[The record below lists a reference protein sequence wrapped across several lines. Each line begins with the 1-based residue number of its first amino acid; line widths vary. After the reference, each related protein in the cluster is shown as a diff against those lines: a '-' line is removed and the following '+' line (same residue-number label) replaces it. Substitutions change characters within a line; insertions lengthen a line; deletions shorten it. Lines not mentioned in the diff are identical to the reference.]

1 MESVPG
7 ILRDR
12 DVFHTCRELGAYGM
26 GAGMKNKTILMEKL
40 RESLSS
46 VLPVSAIILLLAM
59 TITPLPNSIF
69 ISFLFGALL
78 MIVGIGFF
86 TLGADKSMTPM
97 GEYVGTTMTKSK
109 KIWLI
114 CLLSFFVGAMI
125 TISEPDL
132 QVLANYV
139 PSIDTYTFILA
150 VAAGVGVF
158 LVIAILRIIF
168 AVKVKYILLLSYAA
182 IFVLAIF
189 VDPDFWSVAFDAG
202 GVTTGPLSV
211 PFIMAMG
218 VGIAAMTSDREGTDS
233 FGLMALCSIG
243 PVIAILVL
251 GLSYDASAITYVP
264 EELPTFTTSREFGWE
279 LFSSFPNQM
288 LEVAKGLLPILAF
301 FFIYQAIVSPYGKEN
316 IFKLLIGI
324 VYTYF
329 GIVLFLIGVNIGFL
343 PVGSYI
349 GELIGDT
356 SYRWILIPIG
366 MVIGYF
372 IVSAEPAVQV
382 LEKQVEEATS
392 GTIPKKMLSIAISA
406 GVSLAVGLAMV
417 RALTGISI
425 LWFVGIGYA
434 VALALSFF
442 VPDIF
447 TSIAFDS
454 GGVASGT
461 MTSAFLMPLA
471 VGACDAVGGNVMTD
485 AIGVIAMVAV
495 LPTITIQI
503 LGLIYQ
509 IKIRH
514 TEHENLGAQDSEII
528 EFETVRQKIRKK
540 VTNIRDKGSRSEK
553 YIPTPD
559 YPDIIEFENEGRW

>member
-1 MESVPG
+1 MFSYVQGPK
-7 ILRDR
+7 
-12 DVFHTCRELGAYGM
+12 AYGM
-26 GAGMKNKTILMEKL
+26 GDSMKNKTILMEKL

-69 ISFLFGALL
+69 ISFLFGAVL

-114 CLLSFFVGAMI
+114 CLLSFFVGALI

-132 QVLANYV
+132 QVLADYV

-168 AVKVKYILLLSYAA
+168 AVKVKYLLLGSYAV
-182 IFVLAIF
+182 IFVLAAF

-218 VGIAAMTSDREGTDS
+218 VGIASMTSDREGTDS
-233 FGLMALCSIG
+233 FGLMALCSVG

-251 GLSYDASAITYVP
+251 GLSYDTSGMSYAAEALP
-264 EELPTFTTSREFGWE
+264 EFTTSREFGRE
-279 LFSSFPNQM
+279 LFSSFPEQM
-288 LEVAKGLLPILAF
+288 AEVAKGLLPILVF
-301 FFIYQAIVSPYGKEN
+301 FFIYQAIANPYGKEN

-324 VYTYF
+324 AYTYF
-329 GIVLFLIGVNIGFL
+329 GIVLFLTGVDIGFL

-349 GELIGDT
+349 GASIGDT
-356 SYRWILIPIG
+356 SYRLILIPLG
-366 MVIGYF
+366 MIIGYF
-372 IVSAEPAVQV
+372 IVAAEPAVQV

-434 VALALSFF
+434 AALLLSFF

-471 VGACDAVGGNVMTD
+471 VGACDVIGGNVMTD
-485 AIGVIAMVAV
+485 AFGVIAMVAL

-509 IKIRH
+509 IKIRRA
-514 TEHENLGAQDSEII
+514 EQASRQEDASGII
-528 EFETVRQKIRKK
+528 ELDPVRQKIKK
-540 VTNIRDKGSRSEK
+540 RISSLREK
-553 YIPTPD
+553 SSHGGKHAPAPD
-559 YPDIIEFENEGRW
+559 YPDIIEFDNEDRW

>member
-1 MESVPG
+1 
-7 ILRDR
+7 
-12 DVFHTCRELGAYGM
+12 M
-26 GAGMKNKTILMEKL
+26 GASMKNKTILMEKI

-46 VLPVSAIILLLAM
+46 VLPVSAVILLLAM

-69 ISFLFGALL
+69 ISFLFGTLL

-168 AVKVKYILLLSYAA
+168 AIKVKYILLVSYAV
-182 IFVLAIF
+182 IFALAAF

-218 VGIAAMTSDREGTDS
+218 VGIAAMTSDKEGTDS
-233 FGLMALCSIG
+233 FGLMALCSVG

-251 GLSYDASAITYVP
+251 GLSYDASTITYVADA
-264 EELPTFTTSREFGWE
+264 LPDFTTSREFGWE
-279 LFSSFPNQM
+279 LFTSFPEQM

-301 FFIYQAIVSPYGKEN
+301 FFIYQAFVSPYGKEN

-329 GIVLFLIGVNIGFL
+329 GIVIFLTGVSIGYL

-349 GELIGDT
+349 GESIGST
-356 SYRWILIPIG
+356 SYQWILVPLG
-366 MVIGYF
+366 MIIGYF
-372 IVSAEPAVQV
+372 IVAAEPAVQV

-392 GTIPKKMLSIAISA
+392 GMIPKKMLSIAISA

-425 LWFVGIGYA
+425 LWFVGIGY
-434 VALALSFF
+434 VAALLLSFF

-485 AIGVIAMVAV
+485 AFGVIAMVAV

-514 TEHENLGAQDSEII
+514 TEPESSQAESSDII
-528 EFETVRQKIRKK
+528 EFGSVRQKIKK
-540 VTNIRDKGSRSEK
+540 RVSSIREKGAHGGKSA
-553 YIPTPD
+553 PAPD
-559 YPDIIEFENEGRW
+559 YPDIIEFDNEGRW